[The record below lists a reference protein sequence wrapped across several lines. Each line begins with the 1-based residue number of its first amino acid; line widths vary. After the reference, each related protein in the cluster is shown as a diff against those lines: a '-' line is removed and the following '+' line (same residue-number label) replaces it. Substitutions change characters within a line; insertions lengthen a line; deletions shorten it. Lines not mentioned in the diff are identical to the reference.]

1 MSRGAHPNRLSV
13 IGGILAAA
21 LALVP
26 FAPAGQGQTSQPA
39 TSNKNHSSATSASTP
54 KKAVAPSAT
63 VPKAGPSTSKAT
75 GGLVHKSAAYWSGY
89 KSDIIQRV
97 FDGAFRG
104 AEMDSDVP
112 FHILFGGYVEQYSNS
127 CSDYLK
133 GHFDRRTITQSSN
146 GMVSTSVMNID
157 YRYLAKYDEYSQGG
171 GLDTLRVLTGAASL
185 SSVMTPAFDIIR
197 FFAIEKCD
205 SAAMRQLGE
214 NLLRGANGK
223 PSLQASGGSIAGAAA
238 ESQVDAAPAPAAAS
252 RLGAF
257 GDGCNAF
264 MRDPKTSRYAPS
276 DPDAYCKCLS
286 DGYRGVMTP
295 AEQADYGKNF
305 EAKFWR
311 GIAQPRSD
319 DPAWPRLNPVA
330 VSCMQ

>member
-1 MSRGAHPNRLSV
+1 MLRGAHASRWAA
-13 IGGILAAA
+13 IGSFSA
-21 LALVP
+21 LPIALVICS
-26 FAPAGQGQTSQPA
+26 FASCGQGQTSAPA
-39 TSNKNHSSATSASTP
+39 NKKPSTGPSASTS
-54 KKAVAPSAT
+54 KKAAAGSAT
-63 VPKAGPSTSKAT
+63 VHKGGSSASTAK

-89 KSDIIQRV
+89 NSDIIHKV
-97 FDGAFRG
+97 FDGAFSG

-112 FHILFGGYVEQYSNS
+112 FHILFGGYVEQYSNN
-127 CSDYLK
+127 CSDYLT
-133 GHFDRRTITQSSN
+133 GHFDRRTITQSTN
-146 GMVSTSVMNID
+146 GVVSTSVMNID
-157 YRYLAKYDEYSQGG
+157 YRYLPKYDEYSQGG

-197 FFAIEKCD
+197 FFAVEKCD

-238 ESQVDAAPAPAAAS
+238 ESQVDAAPAPVAAP

-295 AEQADYGKNF
+295 AEEADYGKNF